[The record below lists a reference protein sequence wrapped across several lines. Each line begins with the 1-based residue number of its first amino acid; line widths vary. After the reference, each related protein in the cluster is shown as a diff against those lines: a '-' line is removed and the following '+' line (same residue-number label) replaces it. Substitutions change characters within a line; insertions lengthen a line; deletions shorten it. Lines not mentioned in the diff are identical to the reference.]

1 MVQIFIKETEKNRK
15 YVREISNL
23 DKSIKCD
30 VFNKWEIKAIVK
42 QLIESYEYE
51 VYGTLLID
59 YIFELNPLTQVF
71 LDFDTRQA

>member
-71 LDFDTRQA
+71 LDFDTRQP